1 MSIADCRLEIAE
13 CRLRKFMYELSVPT
27 CVNLKST
34 ISNLKS
40 KISNLKSKICNLKSS
55 KGMLYNQQ
63 ITAVFQPAKC

>member
-40 KISNLKSKICNLKSS
+40 KICNLKSS